1 MSLFSSKSRCQRII
15 SLTLVFATWLLGAAG
30 CGVSER
36 VVLSMQ
42 GIDCA
47 TCGQKSAQRLRTTKG
62 VKAARFHK
70 GRVEIA
76 VRYDPK
82 KQSAETLS
90 QIVQKLGYRVHVGP
104 GKGRY
109 LESAAAS
116 EALDVRTVTKPGSQL
131 DIRTLLAKDKVTVVD
146 FFAVWCGPCRKV
158 DEYMLQRLNRE
169 QRLAYRRIDID
180 DWDSAIAKQ
189 YLGSAPEL
197 PYVLVFDKAGRQVGS
212 LAGLDLPKLGGIID
226 KALDQ

>member
-1 MSLFSSKSRCQRII
+1 MNLSSVTNSWQRINSSI
-15 SLTLVFATWLLGAAG
+15 LVFVVCLVAATG

-47 TCGQKSAQRLRTTKG
+47 TCGQKSAQRLRTTNG

-82 KQSAETLS
+82 KQSPETLS
-90 QIVQKLGYRVHVGP
+90 QIVQKLGYSVHVGP

-158 DEYMLQRLNRE
+158 DEYMLQRLGRDR
-169 QRLAYRRIDID
+169 RLAYRRIDID